1 MLVTEWSWVLA
12 LRLRSLG
19 DFHYLILHE
28 LGGLLWT
35 SVLNLA
41 LPSQRHSPDAWLEHQ
56 EPVLHTVQNKRE
68 KRKKERK
75 KKIK

>member
-1 MLVTEWSWVLA
+1 M
-12 LRLRSLG
+12 
-19 DFHYLILHE
+19 E

-41 LPSQRHSPDAWLEHQ
+41 LPSQRQSPDAWLEHH
-56 EPVLHTVQNKRE
+56 EPVIHTAQNKR
-68 KRKKERK
+68 KKKKKERK